1 MRQYDRSADIFLAQL
16 RRDWPNL
23 SNEQC
28 EDLAQQRDAGI
39 AAANRL
45 VSTTRVYAREIPPL
59 LKAIA
64 DATEAVRLLTLQGLP
79 WAFKRARRALQRNMS
94 EAIDRACD
102 SAYHCAMRYDPSK
115 GCLTTLIAK
124 DIYFKG
130 IRRITK
136 QAQSAFLVLPMT
148 EEQVD
153 DPSAREERQAAEERR
168 QRLHNLINSLPDE
181 RERKILTM
189 RADGM
194 TLRDVAYE
202 IGCTKE
208 RIRQLESRAIRELKV
223 KAGTA
228 TRDERVLYRK
238 HQRGLRRIAAQ
249 RAKAMA

>member
-23 SNEQC
+23 SKEQC

-59 LKAIA
+59 LKAMA

-94 EAIDRACD
+94 EAVDRACD
-102 SAYHCAMRYDPSK
+102 SAYHCAMRYDPAK

-130 IRRITK
+130 IKRITK
-136 QAQSAFLVLPMT
+136 QDQSAFLVLPMV
-148 EEQVD
+148 EEEIED
-153 DPSAREERQAAEERR
+153 DRGNSERQAEESRR
-168 QRLHNLINSLPDE
+168 QHLHALIDSLPDE
-181 RERKILTM
+181 RERKILKM
-189 RADGM
+189 RSYGM
-194 TLRDVAYE
+194 TLCEVADQV
-202 IGCTKE
+202 GVTKE
-208 RIRQLESRAIRELKV
+208 RIRQLETRAIMALKV

-238 HQRGLRRIAAQ
+238 HQRGLKRIAAQ
-249 RAKAMA
+249 RAKAMV